1 MQCRLKW
8 LLILVLT
15 IQLWS
20 CEEED
25 TFDPN
30 NTDVVIVEAYL
41 YQGQPVNSIKIS
53 QLVPFIVEEGATF
66 SINDA
71 QVSIGWNNEVF
82 SLILSPGDSGYY
94 HYPEND
100 LEIRVDDLYEI
111 QLTYFGEN
119 VSAITTVPPVPE
131 GLKMSTDE
139 IVIPPIQSFQ
149 DIRNGNLTD
158 LEVLWD
164 NPNSDYY
171 YIIVENIEVNPQP
184 IDENGILSN
193 FDGRNFQFI
202 TQPTNLD
209 VYNIRGLVLS
219 QYGTYRVRLFR
230 VNTEYVDLYQTAE
243 QDSRSL
249 NEPLNNINNGLGIF
263 TAFSSDSIF
272 FEVTRP

>member
-1 MQCRLKW
+1 M
-8 LLILVLT
+8 
-15 IQLWS
+15 
-20 CEEED
+20 
-25 TFDPN
+25 FDPN

-41 YQGQPVNSIKIS
+41 YHGQPVENVKIS
-53 QLVPFIVEEGATF
+53 QLVPFVVVEGETF

-71 QVSIGWNNEVF
+71 QVSISWNNEQF
-82 SLILSPGDSGYY
+82 PLILSPGDSGYY

-100 LEIRVDDLYEI
+100 LEIRIGDQYEI
-111 QLTYFGEN
+111 QLSYFEKN
-119 VSAITTVPPVPE
+119 VSAITSVPPIPV
-131 GLKMSTDE
+131 GLEISTDE
-139 IVIPPIQSFQ
+139 IAIPPIQSIQ
-149 DIRNGNLTD
+149 DLRNNRNLND

-184 IDENGILSN
+184 IDENGILGN
-193 FDGRNFQFI
+193 FNGRNFQFV
-202 TQPTNLD
+202 TEPTNLD
-209 VYNIRGLVLS
+209 VYNIRGPVLS

-230 VNTEYVDLYQTAE
+230 VNEEYVDLYQTAE

-249 NEPLNNINNGLGIF
+249 NEPLSNIENGLGIF